1 MNYPRKKNPNTLQQ
15 KKPDPFYKYTS
26 MAVKMIV
33 VVVVFSFGGYKLDE
47 VLALEFPVFTLAG
60 SLLGTILA
68 IYSVIRD
75 LLK

>member
-1 MNYPRKKNPNTLQQ
+1 MQP
-15 KKPDPFYKYTS
+15 KKPDSFYKYTS
-26 MAVKMIV
+26 MAAKMIV

-47 VLALEFPVFTLAG
+47 VLELGFPVFTLAG
-60 SLLGTILA
+60 SLLGSVLA

>member
-1 MNYPRKKNPNTLQQ
+1 
-15 KKPDPFYKYTS
+15 
-26 MAVKMIV
+26 MAAKMIV

-47 VLALEFPVFTLAG
+47 VLELGFPVFTLAG
-60 SLLGTILA
+60 SLLGSVLA